1 VFAND
6 GNNVRTVANFS
17 DLAVRNQAQ
26 ASVYPK
32 GTRLVGKAA
41 AKPPELCCFSLTPS
55 MISTEIASLT
65 VARLLLAYALIR
77 ALARDVQLSMDK
89 GRMPRWFLI
98 VNGVALLVM
107 GVGLLVLRLR
117 ERPLYKHLLGLV
129 WAVLCCAAGIVL
141 LLIAQGHIT
150 QPGATRPERPRNL
163 PPEFPQGQ

>member
-1 VFAND
+1 
-6 GNNVRTVANFS
+6 
-17 DLAVRNQAQ
+17 
-26 ASVYPK
+26 
-32 GTRLVGKAA
+32 
-41 AKPPELCCFSLTPS
+41 

-77 ALARDVQLSMDK
+77 ALAREVQLSVDK

-141 LLIAQGHIT
+141 LLIAQGHICLLYT
-150 QPGATRPERPRNL
+150 SRCV
-163 PPEFPQGQ
+163 